1 MPNVTF
7 YIRAD
12 QMPSNAQLAELS
24 RDCVELCTGKLEAEI
39 NHVHVIY
46 SAVRHGHG
54 QPVFA
59 EIRYRLNAFR
69 TTVVMDRFM
78 ESLDSA
84 ITRRTGLKAR
94 IRCFGYAASTIH
106 ARN

>member
-1 MPNVTF
+1 MPNLTF
-7 YIRAD
+7 HIRAD
-12 QMPSNAQLAELS
+12 RMPSDAQLGELS
-24 RDCVELCTGKLEAEI
+24 RDCVELCTEKLEAEI
-39 NHVHVIY
+39 GNVHVIY
-46 SAVRHGHG
+46 SAVRHGYG

-69 TTVVMDRFM
+69 TAAVMDRFM
-78 ESLDSA
+78 ESLDGA